1 MPFLPTGTA
10 ELAGLN
16 FFWRSSIFDDGTD
29 LTAAL
34 FWSFCAKAS
43 EPPRVTCVES
53 TSVSGAL
60 SHFAAMV
67 RPCWLR
73 RAVRN
78 RHRHAI
84 EQASRRW
91 RTHSKILIST
101 QELTHDEGET
111 PL

>member
-16 FFWRSSIFDDGTD
+16 FFWRSSIFADGPA

-43 EPPRVTCVES
+43 EPPSVTQ
-53 TSVSGAL
+53 L
-60 SHFAAMV
+60 
-67 RPCWLR
+67 
-73 RAVRN
+73 
-78 RHRHAI
+78 
-84 EQASRRW
+84 
-91 RTHSKILIST
+91 
-101 QELTHDEGET
+101 EGEP